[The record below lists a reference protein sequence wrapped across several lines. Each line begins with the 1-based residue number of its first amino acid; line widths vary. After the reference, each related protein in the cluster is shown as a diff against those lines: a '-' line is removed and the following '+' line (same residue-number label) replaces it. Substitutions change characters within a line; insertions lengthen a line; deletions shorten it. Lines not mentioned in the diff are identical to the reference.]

1 MRLPPQQSSH
11 TKSQLLVWT
20 QLDPEDPD
28 LISDFICDGFL
39 IWWHHWEVIEH
50 LSWVL
55 EGESQ
60 SLRECHYGFI
70 CLAPGSPVP
79 SLLCFLTS

>member
-11 TKSQLLVWT
+11 TKSQLLVWP

-60 SLRECHYGFI
+60 SLRECHRALSGW
-70 CLAPGSPVP
+70 PQVP
-79 SLLCFLTS
+79 QFHLFSAS